1 MTGLFIA
8 EQIKSVLLNLLTDQI
23 ESAGHAGVNIVRG
36 KKQARD
42 VDQRMEKLGQ
52 SFAGTVIDTDR
63 FWQYYENYALNDQIR
78 NYAAGP
84 NASQVQEAFIAS
96 LVAEF
101 DRYCTERGF
110 QPLTP
115 GERGNIQAFFDKI
128 LNIYM
133 ENLTGILDESQ
144 RVHLALNQKQLLSVR
159 DQILAAIEQKGAD
172 VGTPGLCWDVSESGG
187 SGAQQKDS
195 TSPSAQVFQKRFHKR
210 LFLDQEPHAT
220 LAAVYVRPRGIY
232 MDSGDR
238 VDLLQAVG
246 AFLDSGGDDILIIE
260 GVAGSGKSSFMALLS
275 EIYNSRKYIYL
286 SLKNLIKP
294 EAPLNFR
301 DDLLKEC
308 GLRQNDMDKV
318 LLLDGLDE
326 IYPRLDLIQLRTD
339 LQWFC
344 ERGYRMII
352 TTRPGYFKYT
362 EFCGSHG
369 TIRLD
374 LFDDV
379 QVDTWLDNYRKVN
392 PNLSDDV
399 CQALTQPQTIHNL
412 DEIRRIPI
420 MLYIIACRNIN
431 VETVACM
438 GDLYEQVFE
447 TLKQDKG
454 GEMCNLLDRHY
465 LIAQQ
470 IAFMMYEEDLL
481 TLTSDDVRMGCG
493 DLYDDTFYSSVYI
506 EQNIIEGTSILEFVH
521 KSIMEFF
528 AAKWIYNCIRKGYQ
542 TLLSTLSRHYLT
554 DEVQEYLKYFYGR
567 DTQSEMTAT
576 QISDAYRLFLDRA
589 FVAWDE
595 DCDKTMSAE
604 DAMDREVIVFYNL
617 TLLVKL
623 VLGRRVMDDVINMG
637 IYGRQMTRLLQRYLL
652 DDCAKPENRWV
663 LFQNENLSN
672 LYMPRFLDFTGMN
685 LENIIVE
692 GICLSH
698 VCFREALLPG
708 AVFRDVT
715 LQWCCFEHV
724 KMSAVFE
731 SVQFDPI
738 SLKSIFFSG
747 CFLSHMTTPPGELQV
762 GSFKA
767 ARLTDV
773 HFVNNVLKN
782 ISYGDAIL
790 DSVDF
795 DRVSLSRCNFENVQ
809 FCNVHFNRVTMR
821 QCDFSNVTIDD
832 GDCTFSSC
840 KIDDQTRQS
849 NPGLF
854 EAIP

>member
-1 MTGLFIA
+1 MYEGKGDIRMTGLFIA

-23 ESAGHAGVNIVRG
+23 ESAGHAGVNIIRG

-52 SFAGTVIDTDR
+52 SFANTVIDSDR
-63 FWQYYENYALNDQIR
+63 FWQYYENYALNDRIR
-78 NYAAGP
+78 NYMAGA
-84 NASQVQEAFIAS
+84 NVSEVSETFIAN

-115 GERGNIQAFFDKI
+115 EERGDIQTFFGKI
-128 LNIYM
+128 LNIYT
-133 ENLTGILDESQ
+133 EYLTGILDESQ
-144 RVHLALNQKQLLSVR
+144 RIHLALNQKQRLSVR
-159 DQILAAIEQKGAD
+159 DQILAAIEQNGTD
-172 VGTPGLCWDVSESGG
+172 VGTPGLCRDTSESGG

-210 LFLDQEPHAT
+210 LFLDKEPHAT
-220 LAAVYVRPRGIY
+220 LAAVYVRPRGIC

-246 AFLDSGGDDILIIE
+246 AFLDSGVDDIFIIE
-260 GVAGSGKSSFMALLS
+260 GVAGSGKSSFMAFLS
-275 EIYNSRKYIYL
+275 EIYSSQNYIYL

-318 LLLDGLDE
+318 LLLDGFDE
-326 IYPRLDLIQLRTD
+326 IFLRLDLIQLRTD

-362 EFCGSHG
+362 EFCGSHV
-369 TIRLD
+369 TVRLD

-392 PNLSDDV
+392 PDLSDDV
-399 CQALTQPQTIHNL
+399 CRALTQPQTVHNL

-447 TLKQDKG
+447 TLKLDKG
-454 GEMCNLLDRHY
+454 GEMCTLLDRHY

-470 IAFMMYEEDLL
+470 IAFMMYEADLL

-506 EQNIIEGTSILEFVH
+506 EQNIIEGTTILEFVH

-528 AAKWIYNCIRKGYQ
+528 AAKWLYNCIRKGYQ
-542 TLLSTLSRHYLT
+542 TLLSTLSRQYLT
-554 DEVQEYLKYFYGR
+554 DEVLEYLKYFYGK

-589 FVAWDE
+589 FVVWDE
-595 DCDKTMSAE
+595 DRDKTMSAE

-623 VLGRRVMDDVINMG
+623 LLGRRVMDDVINMG
-637 IYGRQMTRLLQRYLL
+637 VYGRQMTRLLQLYLL
-652 DDCAKPENRWV
+652 DDCAKPENRWI

-672 LYMPRFLDFTGMN
+672 LYMPRFLDFSGMN

-708 AVFRDVT
+708 AVFRNMT

-731 SVQFDPI
+731 RVQFDPI
-738 SLKSIFFSG
+738 SLKNISFS
-747 CFLSHMTTPPGELQV
+747 
-762 GSFKA
+762 A
-767 ARLTDV
+767 ARPD
-773 HFVNNVLKN
+773 F
-782 ISYGDAIL
+782 
-790 DSVDF
+790 VDF
-795 DRVSLSRCNFENVQ
+795 DQVSLIRCNFENAQ
-809 FCNVHFNRVTMR
+809 LCNIHFDHVTMR
-821 QCDFSNVTIDD
+821 QCDFSNVTID
-832 GDCTFSSC
+832 GECTFSSC
-840 KIDDQTRQS
+840 KIDKQTRQT

-854 EAIP
+854 EAIS